1 MAILKTLIYPIITH
15 ALLEDPVPGTN
26 KIFMQFDA
34 YDKNTLAPLFN
45 KGVNH
50 DLSGTGIAGFGISN
64 STQSDGSRMFRLGVT
79 GNITDVQVQGTGANI
94 SEANIDPVPFLSMDT
109 TRPIRKVRYDTNGV
123 SSAVGMFMNKIQRNN
138 AAYRAYD
145 QYGGA
150 LFYAQFMTR
159 LNPVSMDGTLPAVN
173 NAYTQYAND
182 ANTERR
188 YATNWYPVYFNA
200 STGNMVCVPFGR
212 SNNPGLNTSDFVDQ
226 YMPGASYGVRITN
239 YLTTTP
245 TLSASSTGNN
255 NKTSQFLGVDLGG
268 RALFFH
274 NEVSNDFNQQVIRY
288 FDSDN
293 TASVLFNNTT
303 APTAAGTSGGGN
315 RAAAYGNYVA
325 KYGSDT
331 FNDPLVS
338 NGKAWYAPYFDING
352 KYHPHYFQWDTA
364 TDTFTRNSDITVN
377 WGAQLL
383 QSNVWE
389 PDSVTSSSL
398 DVRHGLQRLIW
409 NETWTIDVSVG
420 VTKRYLML
428 TQFHGTG
435 VAYDTL
441 SKQRTFVVFTVDPV
455 SPKTLTYHSHVV
467 IPTTPKNM
475 IYFND
480 AKTQM
485 GIIGENSLY
494 VYAFND
500 GTGWS
505 LTGTVPYRFSSVGI
519 DALGR
524 IWALSAGATG
534 YGELHLITVN
544 VPVSIA
550 VTAAT
555 TEYNYTG
562 TDINTS
568 IKVNAYDTTGARKA
582 LSVKLVIDG
591 GSMTFTGSNLTTTIT
606 TSASADTTVPVI
618 ITGSGISNIIA
629 SVVL

>member
-1 MAILKTLIYPIITH
+1 MAILKTLIYPVITH
-15 ALLEDPVPGTN
+15 ALLEDPVPGAS

-34 YDKNTLAPLFN
+34 YDRNTLAPLFN

-50 DLSGTGIAGFGISN
+50 DLSGTGITGMGISS
-64 STQSDGSRMFRLGVT
+64 STLADGSRMLRLGVT
-79 GNITDVQVQGTGANI
+79 GNVTDVQVLGTSAGL
-94 SEANIDPVPFLSMDT
+94 SEANIEPVPFLSMDP

-123 SSAVGMFMNKIQRNN
+123 SSVASIWQARVNKTNSN
-138 AAYRAYD
+138 YRADTSDSFNGYHMRIC
-145 QYGGA
+145 
-150 LFYAQFMTR
+150 LR
-159 LNPVSMDGTLPAVN
+159 LNPTSMDSSLPIVN
-173 NAYTQYAND
+173 TTYQPYGND
-182 ANTERR
+182 SNTERR
-188 YATNWYPVYFNA
+188 LAPVWYPVYFN
-200 STGNMVCVPFGR
+200 STTGNMVCVPFSR
-212 SNNPGLNTSDFVDQ
+212 SSDIGATGTTVIDQ
-226 YMPGASYGVRITN
+226 LMPGAIYGVRITN
-239 YLTTTP
+239 YLTANP
-245 TLSASSTGNN
+245 VVSAHPSGTVNRV
-255 NKTSQFLGVDLGG
+255 SQFLGVDTGG

-274 NEVSNDFNQQVIRY
+274 NALVTDYDHQVIRY
-288 FDSDN
+288 FDADN
-293 TASVLFNNTT
+293 TATVLFNNTA
-303 APTAAGTSGGGN
+303 APAASGTSGGGN
-315 RAAAYGNYVA
+315 RGTSFGSYVA
-325 KYGSDT
+325 KYSSDT
-331 FNDPLVS
+331 FTDPLVS
-338 NGKAWYAPYFDING
+338 NGKAWYVPYLDVGG
-352 KYHPHYFQWDTA
+352 KYHPMYYQWDTT
-364 TDTFTRNSDITVN
+364 TDTFTRNTDITVN
-377 WGAQLL
+377 WGAQTQ

-389 PDSVTSSSL
+389 PDSVSSTSV

-409 NETWTIDVSVG
+409 NETWTVQVSVG

-435 VAYDTL
+435 VTYDTL
-441 SKQRTFVVFTVDPV
+441 PKQRTFVVFTVDSV
-455 SPKTLTYHSHVV
+455 SPKTLTYHSHIA
-467 IPTTPKNM
+467 IPTTPKNI

-485 GIIGENSLY
+485 GVIGENTLY

-505 LTGTVPYRFSSVGI
+505 LTGTVPYRFSSVGV

-591 GSMTFTGSNLTTTIT
+591 GSMTFTGSNLTTTVT